1 VSLFSLLL
9 TQMMAGI
16 VILPSLYTMY
26 SKLKLVDSPYGL
38 VFVLMAANLA
48 LAVWVLYGF
57 FQTLPKEIEEAAL
70 IDGCSYVGT
79 LIRIIVPISGPG
91 VAVGAIFVFINSY
104 NEFVIPLFLLTDA
117 RFQTITMALYS
128 LLTDTTMRWELLAGC
143 SLVVIIPP
151 VIIFLLFER
160 YIVSGLTS
168 GAVKN

>member
-1 VSLFSLLL
+1 
-9 TQMMAGI
+9 M
-16 VILPSLYTMY
+16 
-26 SKLKLVDSPYGL
+26 
-38 VFVLMAANLA
+38 
-48 LAVWVLYGF
+48 AVWVLYGF

-91 VAVGAIFVFINSY
+91 IAVGAIFVFINSY

-117 RFQTITMALYS
+117 RLQTITMALYS
-128 LLTDTTMRWELLAGC
+128 LLTDTTIRWELLAGC
-143 SLVVIIPP
+143 SLIVIIPP

-160 YIVSGLTS
+160 YIVSGLIA